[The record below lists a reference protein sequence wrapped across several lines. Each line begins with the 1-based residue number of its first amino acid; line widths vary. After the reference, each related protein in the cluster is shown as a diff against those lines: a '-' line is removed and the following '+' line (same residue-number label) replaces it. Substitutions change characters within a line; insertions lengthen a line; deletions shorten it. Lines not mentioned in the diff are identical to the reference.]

1 MKVCVISNLFPP
13 YHRGGAERVVAST
26 IAGLKARGFDV
37 MVITAAPR
45 RSGYRASKLVEEDGV
60 RVYRFFPY
68 NLFFYGDDF
77 LHSTPV
83 RFVWHIFDV
92 FNIFSYF
99 TIKRILQRERPDVVH
114 THNLKGI
121 GYLIPLLVRRL
132 GIHYVH
138 TLHDVQLVTPSGIIM
153 KYHERDFPNNFFL
166 TRLYERVNKW
176 LFESPSVLISPSKF
190 LMNFYEA
197 RGFFKSSKKIIL
209 PNPVD
214 RVGGEAHRF
223 SQDPAVCRFVYLGQI
238 EEHKGVLLLI
248 KTFRAF
254 VEGNARVR
262 DDTGRIQKINDAPS
276 NSQNILPTSKW
287 HLTVVGSGSKFT
299 QACALADGCPQI
311 SLRGRVGREELQSI
325 LRDADVTVVP
335 SLCYENSPTV
345 IFESFAFGVPVLAS
359 AIEGVSE
366 LIQDGKNGL
375 TFTAG
380 NAEELARGLKWFV
393 DNRGQ
398 WPEMSMSAQQSLKG
412 LDLASYLDKLVNLCY
427 SKMLLI

>member
-1 MKVCVISNLFPP
+1 
-13 YHRGGAERVVAST
+13 VVAST
-26 IAGLKARGFDV
+26 IAGLKARGFEV
-37 MVITAAPR
+37 IVITAAPR
-45 RSGYRASKLVEEDGV
+45 SSGYRASKPVEEDGV
-60 RVYRFFPY
+60 RVYRFFPR
-68 NLFFYGDDF
+68 NLFFYGDDYR
-77 LHSTPV
+77 HSVPA

-99 TIKRILQRERPDVVH
+99 TIKQILLREQPDVVH

-132 GIHYVH
+132 DIHYAH

-153 KYHERDFPNNFFL
+153 KYHEHDFPNNFFL
-166 TRLYERVNKW
+166 TRWYERLNRW
-176 LFESPSVLISPSKF
+176 LFGSPSVLISPSKF
-190 LMNFYEA
+190 LMNFYVE
-197 RGFFKSSKKIIL
+197 RGFFKDSKKIIL

-214 RVGGEAHRF
+214 RVGGEAHLF

-248 KTFRAF
+248 KTFRAL
-254 VEGNARVR
+254 VEESR
-262 DDTGRIQKINDAPS
+262 APS
-276 NSQNILPTSKW
+276 ANGHDHADSGGWK
-287 HLTVVGSGSKFT
+287 LTVAGSGSRFA
-299 QACALADGCPQI
+299 QACVLAAGCPQI

-325 LRDADVTVVP
+325 LREADVTVVP

-380 NAEELARGLKWFV
+380 NAEGLAGGLKWFV
-393 DNRGQ
+393 EHRRQ
-398 WPEMSMSAQQSLKG
+398 WPEMSVAAEVSLKG

-427 SKMLLI
+427 SEALLV

>member
-1 MKVCVISNLFPP
+1 M
-13 YHRGGAERVVAST
+13 VAST
-26 IAGLKARGFDV
+26 IAGLKARGFEV
-37 MVITAAPR
+37 IVITAAPR
-45 RSGYRASKLVEEDGV
+45 CSGYRASKPVEEDGV
-60 RVYRFFPY
+60 RVYRFFPR

-77 LHSTPV
+77 RHSAPV

-99 TIKRILQRERPDVVH
+99 TIKRILLREGPDVVH

-132 GIHYVH
+132 GIHYAH

-153 KYHERDFPNNFFL
+153 KYHEHDFPNNFFL
-166 TRLYERVNKW
+166 TRLYERLNRR
-176 LFESPSVLISPSKF
+176 LFGSPSVLISPSKF
-190 LMNFYEA
+190 LMNFYVE
-197 RGFFKSSKKIIL
+197 RGFFKNSKKIIL

-214 RVGGEAHRF
+214 RVGGEAHMF
-223 SQDPAVCRFVYLGQI
+223 SQEPTVCRFVYLGQI

-248 KTFRAF
+248 KTFRAL
-254 VEGNARVR
+254 VEEDRAPFSSNARRPGSV
-262 DDTGRIQKINDAPS
+262 APLETHAS
-276 NSQNILPTSKW
+276 TTFCNSQHEDRSGW
-287 HLTVVGSGSKFT
+287 RLTVAGSGSK
-299 QACALADGCPQI
+299 LAHAQKLAAGCPQI
-311 SLRGRVGREELQSI
+311 SMRGRVGREELQSI
-325 LRDADVTVVP
+325 LREADVTVVP

-380 NAEELARGLKWFV
+380 NADGLASGLKWFAEH
-393 DNRGQ
+393 RAQ
-398 WPEMSMSAQQSLKG
+398 WPEMSVAAKVSLSG
-412 LDLASYLDKLVNLCY
+412 LDLPSYLDKLVNLCY
-427 SKMLLI
+427 STQLLI

>member
-13 YHRGGAERVVAST
+13 YHRGGAERVVVST

-37 MVITAAPR
+37 IVITAAPR
-45 RSGYRASKLVEEDGV
+45 RAGYRVDAPVEENGV
-60 RVYRFFPY
+60 RVYRFFPR

-77 LHSTPV
+77 RHGAPA
-83 RFVWHIFDV
+83 RFIWHIFDV

-99 TIKRILQRERPDVVH
+99 TVKRILQRERPDVVH

-132 GIHYVH
+132 GIHYAH

-166 TRLYERVNKW
+166 TRLYECLNRW
-176 LFESPSVLISPSKF
+176 LFGSPSVLISPSKF
-190 LMNFYEA
+190 LMNFYED
-197 RGFFKSSKKIIL
+197 RGFFKNSKKIIL

-214 RVGGEAHRF
+214 RVGGEVHLF
-223 SQDPAVCRFVYLGQI
+223 SQDPNICRFVYLGQI

-248 KTFRAF
+248 KTFRAL
-254 VEGNARVR
+254 VERDANTANDKAGANRPAGAVTNEQNVR
-262 DDTGRIQKINDAPS
+262 AIR
-276 NSQNILPTSKW
+276 KW
-287 HLTVVGSGSKFT
+287 HLIVVGSGSKF
-299 QACALADGCPQI
+299 QLAQSLAESCGQI
-311 SLRGRVGREELQSI
+311 TMRGRVGREELQSI

-380 NAEELARGLKWFV
+380 NTEELACGLKWFADHKV
-393 DNRGQ
+393 Q
-398 WPEMSMSAQQSLKG
+398 WPEMSAAARASLNG

-427 SKMLLI
+427 SKSLLI

>member
-37 MVITAAPR
+37 IVITAAPR
-45 RSGYRASKLVEEDGV
+45 SAGYRASNPVEEDGV
-60 RVYRFFPY
+60 RVYRFFPR

-77 LHSTPV
+77 RHSV
-83 RFVWHIFDV
+83 ALRFVWHIFDV

-153 KYHERDFPNNFFL
+153 KYHEQDFPNNFFL
-166 TRLYERVNKW
+166 TRLYEWLNRW
-176 LFESPSVLISPSKF
+176 LFGSPSVLISPSKF

-197 RGFFKSSKKIIL
+197 RKFFKNSKKIIL

-214 RVGGEAHRF
+214 RVGGEAHSF
-223 SQDPAVCRFVYLGQI
+223 SQDGAVCRFVYLGQI

-248 KTFRAF
+248 KTFREL
-254 VEGNARVR
+254 VESDVSTRA
-262 DDTGRIQKINDAPS
+262 
-276 NSQNILPTSKW
+276 W
-287 HLTVVGSGSKFT
+287 HLTIVGGGSRSA
-299 QACALADGCPQI
+299 QANALAAPCAQI
-311 SLRGRVGREELQSI
+311 TMRGRVGRDELQSI

-345 IFESFAFGVPVLAS
+345 IFESFTFGVPVLAS

-375 TFTAG
+375 TITPG

-393 DNRGQ
+393 DHRGQ
-398 WPEMSMSAQQSLKG
+398 WPEMSMAAQQSLKG

-427 SKMLLI
+427 SKTLLI